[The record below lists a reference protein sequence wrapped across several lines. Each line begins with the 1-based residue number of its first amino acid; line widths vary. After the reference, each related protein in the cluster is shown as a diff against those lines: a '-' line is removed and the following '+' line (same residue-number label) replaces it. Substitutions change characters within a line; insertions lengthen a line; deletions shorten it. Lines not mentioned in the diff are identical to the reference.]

1 MQTKIADF
9 DSAWGEVPG
18 AAERH
23 ARRVERTRKLVWRSL
38 LFVPA
43 NVPKFVDKAH
53 VRNAD
58 AIILDLEDS
67 VPESAKADA
76 RRAVPGAYA
85 SVSRGGADV
94 LVRINKPFEQAVLDL
109 DSVVVPGLN
118 GILFPK
124 VESATEIAVLNALV
138 LEREIAA
145 GMQPGTVLVKVAIE
159 SARGRFNLPS
169 IVAECVRVERVAGIS
184 YGVEDVTY
192 ELGIEATPEGWERF
206 FGNAEVVLAAAAAGI
221 YPFGRLGAAFDY
233 TNLESY
239 AASLERSM
247 RFGFRG
253 ASCIHPAQVEPLNRC
268 FSPPA
273 EFVARAKETIALMQA
288 ALEAGRAS
296 AGQDGRMVD
305 TPTMRR
311 AEMTLERVAAIEA
324 KEARKA
330 AALRA

>member
-1 MQTKIADF
+1 MSGF
-9 DSAWGEVPG
+9 DSAWGAIPG
-18 AAERH
+18 AVERH
-23 ARRVERTRKLVWRSL
+23 AHRVARTRKLVWRSL

-43 NVPKFVDKAH
+43 NVPKFVEKAH
-53 VRNAD
+53 LRNAD

-67 VPESAKADA
+67 VAESAKADA
-76 RRAVPGAYA
+76 RRAAPEAYA

-124 VESATEIAVLNALV
+124 VESATEIAVLNALL

-145 GMQPGTVLVKVAIE
+145 GLQPGTVLVKIAIE
-159 SARGRFNLPS
+159 SARGRFNLPA
-169 IVAECVRVERVAGIS
+169 IVEECVRVERVAGIS

-206 FGNAEVVLAAAAAGI
+206 FGNAEIVLAAAAAGI

-273 EFVARAKETIALMQA
+273 ELVARAKETIALMQG
-288 ALEAGRAS
+288 ALKAGRAS
-296 AGQDGRMVD
+296 VGQDGKMVD
-305 TPTMRR
+305 TPSMRR
-311 AEMTLERVAAIEA
+311 AEMILERVAAIEA

>member
-1 MQTKIADF
+1 
-9 DSAWGEVPG
+9 
-18 AAERH
+18 
-23 ARRVERTRKLVWRSL
+23 L

-43 NVPKFVDKAH
+43 NVPKFVEKAH
-53 VRNAD
+53 LRNAD

-67 VPESAKADA
+67 VPESVKADA
-76 RRAVPGAYA
+76 RRAAPEAYA

-124 VESATEIAVLNALV
+124 VESAAEIAVLNALL

-145 GMQPGTVLVKVAIE
+145 GMQPGTVFVKIAIE
-159 SARGRFNLPS
+159 SARGLFNLPS
-169 IVAECVRVERVAGIS
+169 IVDECARVERVAGIS

-206 FGNAEVVLAAAAAGI
+206 FGNAEIVLAAAAAGI

-233 TNLESY
+233 TNLDSY
-239 AASLERSM
+239 AVSLERSM

-253 ASCIHPAQVEPLNRC
+253 ASCIHPAQVEALNRC
-268 FSPPA
+268 FSPSA
-273 EFVARAKETIALMQA
+273 EFVARARETIALLQE
-288 ALEAGRAS
+288 ALKAGRAS
-296 AGQDGRMVD
+296 VGQNGRMVD
-305 TPTMRR
+305 TPSMRR
-311 AEMTLERVAAIEA
+311 AEMTLERAAAIEA
-324 KEARKA
+324 KEAHKA
-330 AALRA
+330 AARRA